1 MFLWITYYLFWLLRY
16 TSSNVKRI
24 NVNVESNGVL
34 YNSIEIILLGNNS
47 SV

>member
-16 TSSNVKRI
+16 TGSNVKRI

-34 YNSIEIILLGNNS
+34 YNSIEIILLRNNS